1 MPWKDIAERALW
13 TFAQAFAA
21 ALFARGTLDIDTI
34 QAAALAGAAAVLS
47 LVKGLVAS
55 RIGSPD
61 AALPS
66 G

>member
-1 MPWKDIAERALW
+1 MPWRDIAERAAW

-21 ALFARGTLDIDTI
+21 ALFTTGRFDLDTFG
-34 QAAALAGAAAVLS
+34 AAALAGAAAVLS
-47 LVKGLVAS
+47 VVKGLIAS
-55 RIGSPD
+55 RIGDPT

>member
-1 MPWKDIAERALW
+1 MPWRDILERGAW

-21 ALFARGTLDIDTI
+21 AFLASGRFDLDTA

-47 LVKGLVAS
+47 LVKGFVAS
-55 RIGSPD
+55 RIGQPT
-61 AALPS
+61 AALP